1 MIKILVA
8 DDHQLLIDGIKTA
21 LASIQDITVAGEAY
35 NGQEVMNQ
43 LDAGLSVDVLLL
55 DINMPEMDGLQCTK
69 LVSKLYPNIKIL
81 ILTQYD
87 EKRLV
92 KQMVKHGASGYL
104 LKDSGRDILEKA
116 IRAVVRGEKYFCER
130 LAIRMINQEL
140 DEEKSNPLFSKFS
153 DREIEILR
161 LIAEEYST
169 QQIADKLFLSYHT
182 IESHRSRMISKAGV
196 RNSAGLVLWANE
208 NGYLS

>member
-69 LVSKLYPNIKIL
+69 LVSKLYPNI
-81 ILTQYD
+81 
-87 EKRLV
+87 
-92 KQMVKHGASGYL
+92 
-104 LKDSGRDILEKA
+104 
-116 IRAVVRGEKYFCER
+116 
-130 LAIRMINQEL
+130 
-140 DEEKSNPLFSKFS
+140 
-153 DREIEILR
+153 
-161 LIAEEYST
+161 
-169 QQIADKLFLSYHT
+169 
-182 IESHRSRMISKAGV
+182 
-196 RNSAGLVLWANE
+196 
-208 NGYLS
+208 

>member
-21 LASIQDITVAGEAY
+21 LANIQDIVVAGEAY
-35 NGQEVMNQ
+35 NGQEVIDQ

-69 LVSKLYPNIKIL
+69 LVSKQYPKVKIL

-92 KQMVKHGASGYL
+92 KQLVKHGASGYL

-130 LAIRMINQEL
+130 LAIRLISQEL
-140 DEEKSNPLFSKFS
+140 DEEKGNPLFSKFS
-153 DREIEILR
+153 EREIEILR

-196 RNSAGLVLWANE
+196 RNSAGLVRWANE
-208 NGYLS
+208 NGYLL